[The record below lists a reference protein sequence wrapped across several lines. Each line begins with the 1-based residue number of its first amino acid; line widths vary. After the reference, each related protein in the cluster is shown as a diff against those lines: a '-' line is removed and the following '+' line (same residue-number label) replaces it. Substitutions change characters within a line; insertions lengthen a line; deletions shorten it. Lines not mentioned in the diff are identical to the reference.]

1 MNDNKKN
8 PDIFEDLFRQ
18 MPEEELPA
26 TFRLNVM
33 QQIARE
39 TIKVNKRN
47 EWLGLAAVIAAS
59 LLMLAMAVASFFYI
73 KLPEQWSMQ
82 ISWPAIDWNLPA
94 FSFYF
99 YIGILSLVLLFADYM
114 LRKKLRKDE

>member
-1 MNDNKKN
+1 MNDNKKT

-26 TFRLNVM
+26 SFRLNVM

-39 TIKVNKRN
+39 SIKVNKRN
-47 EWLGLAAVIAAS
+47 EWLGLAAIIAAS
-59 LLMLAMAVASFFYI
+59 LLMLAMAVGSFFYI
-73 KLPEQWSMQ
+73 KLDEPSPMEF
-82 ISWPAIDWNLPA
+82 SWPTIDWNLPA